1 MFIDRGKS
9 LVHKS
14 GYSFLMQKTSGTL
27 PFWEDS
33 PILKSTFAVASPL
46 RLFQVMNTCSVCATQ
61 AEATAARMLFAGS
74 VQWLI
79 CLPSAVVQIP
89 VCVCWGTQDSSLNPI
104 NKWPGNISQKPF
116 KPHPVVSRRNSQHP
130 QTLQNVVG
138 PPWKCGKEHPANQWM
153 EEHPQHLS
161 TYDQR
166 YTSHIPFIDLSRR
179 NCRTCLRLVVPDLSV
194 TSDLG

>member
-9 LVHKS
+9 LVHTS
-14 GYSFLMQKTSGTL
+14 GYSFLMQEFLEHFHSRRIPQSWKVPLQWRHPEVVSIYEHL
-27 PFWEDS
+27 QCLCDS
-33 PILKSTFAVASPL
+33 SRSHRSRDAFRGECAMAHLSAFSSCP
-46 RLFQVMNTCSVCATQ
+46 NTCV
-61 AEATAARMLFAGS
+61 L
-74 VQWLI
+74 
-79 CLPSAVVQIP
+79 
-89 VCVCWGTQDSSLNPI
+89 GTQEFIVDPI

-116 KPHPVVSRRNSQHP
+116 KAHPVVSRRNSQHS

-138 PPWKCGKEHPANQWM
+138 PPWKRKKEHPANQWM

-166 YTSHIPFIDLSRR
+166 SHFPYSLQRFFNK